1 MEKKYFFLAV
11 GLFLT
16 SNSTLFAQNGL
27 RFSAKSIDSI
37 KASCD
42 SISGAGK
49 KVVGNGG
56 GGWRSGSNGVMY
68 NGAYPADSRWKPMP
82 ASFTT
87 GSVIKDGLLPPIKPL
102 LELHLR
108 DTQIC
113 LGGDGYYYMTGSSGD
128 NIWAYA
134 AGVELW
140 RSKDL
145 KKWTYIGLVWRIEKD
160 GTWEKKWQDL
170 HGKPARALW
179 APEIHYVK
187 GNYFICF
194 SMPPTGISIL
204 KSSTGKPE
212 GPYIKATAITD
223 RPFTNGIDPTLF
235 QDDDGKVYFTYA
247 GANRIALMKDDM
259 SDIAEPYHPVVLQN
273 PDHDPA
279 HHAARCAG
287 RGMNDFGTEGA
298 ILFKANGRYYIG
310 AADDYEGRYSSC
322 VAVSDSI
329 FGPYHNR
336 QETVPC
342 GGGTGFF
349 KDTHGNWWCSYFGND
364 SQSPWREKPGIV
376 KVDFD
381 QQGKISVSKHQPFV
395 DDPYWNHT
403 KATKPITNHPFEK

>member
-1 MEKKYFFLAV
+1 MKYKAITLSL
-11 GLFLT
+11 GLTFG
-16 SNSTLFAQNGL
+16 SICALFAQNGTNFTI
-27 RFSAKSIDSI
+27 RQIDSI
-37 KASCD
+37 KNSCD
-42 SISGAGK
+42 SVSGPGK
-49 KVVGNGG
+49 KVIGNGG
-56 GGWRSGSNGVMY
+56 GGWRSGSDGVMY
-68 NGAYPADSRWKPMP
+68 SGAYPMDKRWRPMD

-87 GSVIKDGLLPPIKPL
+87 GSVVKDGLLPPIKPL

-108 DTQIC
+108 DTEMC

-134 AGVELW
+134 AGAELW

-145 KKWTYIGLVWRIEKD
+145 KKWTYLGVVWSIEKD
-160 GTWEKKWQDL
+160 GTWEKKWQNL

-194 SMPPTGISIL
+194 SMPPTGITIL
-204 KSSTGKPE
+204 KSTTGKAE
-212 GPYIKATAITD
+212 GPYVKATAITD
-223 RPFTNGIDPTLF
+223 RPFVNGIDPTLF

-247 GANRIALMKDDM
+247 GANRIALMKDDL
-259 SDIAEPYHPVVLQN
+259 SDIAEPWHPVVLSN
-273 PDHDPA
+273 PDHDPT

-298 ILFKANGRYYIG
+298 ILFKANGKYYLG
-310 AADDYEGRYSSC
+310 AADDYQGRYSSC
-322 VAVSDSI
+322 VAVADNI

-336 QETVPC
+336 QETVPS

-349 KDTHGNWWCSYFGND
+349 KDKNGNWWCTYFGND
-364 SQSPWREKPGIV
+364 SQSPWREKPGMV

-381 QQGKISVSKHQPFV
+381 ADGKISVSKHQPFV
-395 DDPYWNHT
+395 DDPAW
-403 KATKPITNHPFEK
+403 K